1 MRSPI
6 PAAAVLLATL
16 AGCDDTPTNVVC
28 PGMAPPAVAV
38 AVLHP
43 ETQTPLTAEATG
55 WYVIGSRQGTLRRVA
70 TPAGD
75 LLVADGAA
83 GTYTLEVRVPGHAPW
98 RDASVQVQDDA
109 CGPRTVYVVAQPP
122 VQ

>member
-6 PAAAVLLATL
+6 PAAAVVLAAL
-16 AGCDDTPTNVVC
+16 AGCDDTATSVVC
-28 PGMAPPAVAV
+28 PGVAPPAVAV

-55 WYVIGSRQGTLRRVA
+55 WYTVGARQDSLRRVTTA
-70 TPAGD
+70 VGD
-75 LLVADGAA
+75 LLVADGVA